1 MRESMLVV
9 TRLTE
14 MERVRRIQVLMLSH
28 AAAAAATATAKP
40 LSIGA
45 FLLFLSHVQST
56 LSLSAGVMCSK
67 DGRIRVIHSTE
78 EEAEEEEVAAL
89 NGDSNTSARGRRDGH
104 QR

>member
-28 AAAAAATATAKP
+28 AAAAAATAKP

-45 FLLFLSHVQST
+45 FLLSHVQST

-89 NGDSNTSARGRRDGH
+89 NGDSNTSARGRLDGH

>member
-45 FLLFLSHVQST
+45 FLLSHVQST

-89 NGDSNTSARGRRDGH
+89 NGDSNTSARGRLDGH